1 MHTFST
7 RVLNTLIAGLVT
19 VSVAVGLATGYA
31 LHPATQVRT
40 QDAVTSYNDGWTD
53 AMASQGLDA
62 NGHHLGR

>member
-7 RVLNTLIAGLVT
+7 RCLAFVLSGIATWGLVAGLYIGWT
-19 VSVAVGLATGYA
+19 S
-31 LHPATQVRT
+31 HPATVVHT
-40 QDAVTSYNDGWTD
+40 QDTVTSYNDGWTD